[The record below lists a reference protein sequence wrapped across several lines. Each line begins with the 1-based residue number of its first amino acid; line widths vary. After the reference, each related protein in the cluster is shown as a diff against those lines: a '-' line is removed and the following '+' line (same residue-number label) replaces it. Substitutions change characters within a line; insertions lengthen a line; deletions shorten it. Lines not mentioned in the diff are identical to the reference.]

1 MKDLKV
7 LNSKE
12 KKEIIKKIKEQWG
25 AEFKE
30 DFDFLM
36 TEKEKIYIVNKEIAK
51 IDFSKIKI
59 NSIGMYFGKLFKDE
73 LRLSIEGAQL
83 VGKKAKKNIL
93 ELNDSE
99 ARSYM
104 KGLDIEKKSDC
115 SGFVL
120 LKNNKDFIGTAKYK
134 DGKIMNYMPKERRI
148 KASD

>member
-1 MKDLKV
+1 MQELKI

-12 KKEIIKKIKEQWG
+12 KKEIFKKIKEQWG

-30 DFDFLM
+30 DYDFLL
-36 TEKEKIYIVNKEIAK
+36 TEQEKIYIVNKEIAR

-59 NSIGMYFGKLFKDE
+59 NSIGMYFGKIFKE
-73 LRLSIEGAQL
+73 EIRLSVEGAQMI
-83 VGKKAKKNIL
+83 GKKAKKNII

-104 KGLDIEKKSDC
+104 KGNDIDKKCDC

>member
-1 MKDLKV
+1 MQELKI

-12 KKEIIKKIKEQWG
+12 KKEIFKKIKEQWD

-30 DFDFLM
+30 DYDFLM
-36 TEKEKIYIVNKEIAK
+36 TEQEKIYIVNKEIAK

-59 NSIGMYFGKLFKDE
+59 NSIGMYFGKIFKE
-73 LRLSIEGAQL
+73 EIRLSVEGAQL
-83 VGKKAKKNIL
+83 IGKKAEKNII

-104 KGLDIEKKSDC
+104 KGNDIDKKSDC

-148 KASD
+148 KATD

>member
-1 MKDLKV
+1 MQDIKV

-12 KKEIIKKIKEQWG
+12 KKEILKKIKEQWS

-30 DFDFLM
+30 DFNFLM

-59 NSIGMYFGKLFKDE
+59 NSIGMYFGKIFKDE
-73 LRLSIEGAQL
+73 VRLSIEGAQL
-83 VGKKAKKNIL
+83 VGQKAKKNII
-93 ELNDSE
+93 ELNDAE

-104 KGLDIEKKSDC
+104 KGNDVEKESDC

-120 LKNNKDFIGTAKYK
+120 LKNNKDFIGTAKYRE
-134 DGKIMNYMPKERRI
+134 GKIMNYMPKERRI